1 MKITC
6 KNIRMTNCYLVE
18 GEKGAVVIDPGYKR
32 EAILDFLKENENKE
46 RLILLTH
53 GHFDH
58 IGGAEYLRSQ
68 TGVKIGIGALDEPAL
83 SDNELNC
90 AVNFKRTLPA
100 FSADYLYNDGDKIS
114 VGDLDFTVIACPGH
128 TVGGISLLCDGNL
141 FSGDTLFKDS
151 VGRTDFQGGSFSD
164 LEKSIKRLY
173 TLPDSTAVLPGHG
186 EQSTVGHEKYYNPF
200 VRV

>member
-6 KNIRMTNCYLVE
+6 KNIWMTNCYLVE
-18 GEKGAVVIDPGYKR
+18 GERGAVVIDPGYKR

-58 IGGAEYLRSQ
+58 IGGAEYLRQ
-68 TGVKIGIGALDEPAL
+68 ETGVKIGIGALDEPAL

-90 AVNFKRTLPA
+90 AVNFKRTLPQ
-100 FSADYLYNDGDKIS
+100 FNADYLYNDGDKIS

-173 TLPDSTAVLPGHG
+173 TLPDDTAVLPGHG
-186 EQSTVGHEKYYNPF
+186 EQSTVGHEKIYNPF
-200 VRV
+200 VRI

>member
-6 KNIRMTNCYLVE
+6 KNIWMTNCYLVE
-18 GEKGAVVIDPGYKR
+18 GENGAVVIDPGYKR
-32 EAILDFLKENENKE
+32 EAILDFLKENKNKE

-58 IGGAEYLRSQ
+58 IGGAEYLRQ
-68 TGVKIGIGALDEPAL
+68 ETGVKIGIGALDEPAL

-90 AVNFKRTLPA
+90 AVNFKRTLSP

-173 TLPDSTAVLPGHG
+173 TLPDDTAVLPGHG
-186 EQSTVGHEKYYNPF
+186 EQSTIGHEKNYNPF
-200 VRV
+200 VRI

>member
-6 KNIRMTNCYLVE
+6 KNIWMTNCYLVE
-18 GEKGAVVIDPGYKR
+18 GENGAVVIDPGYKR

-90 AVNFKRTLPA
+90 AVSFKRTLPP
-100 FSADYLYNDGDKIS
+100 FSADYLYNDGDRIS
-114 VGDLDFTVIACPGH
+114 VGDIEFEVIACPGH
-128 TVGGISLLCDGNL
+128 TVGGISLLCEGNL
-141 FSGDTLFKDS
+141 FSGDTLFRES
-151 VGRTDFQGGSFSD
+151 VGMINVNDIKLRD

-173 TLPDSTAVLPGHG
+173 TLPDDTAVLPGHG
-186 EQSTVGHEKYYNPF
+186 EPSTVGHEKNYNPF
-200 VRV
+200 VRI